1 MKILSVEDG
10 SLQKAIEERARAET
24 EYLKKHPDYTVIPY
38 TPTEGGFNNLKER
51 IEELEKENLILKDRL
66 ERAKKISNEW
76 TVTKGYGV
84 DVWVSIEKLNA
95 MWNILN
101 KE

>member
-1 MKILSVEDG
+1 M
-10 SLQKAIEERARAET
+10 T
-24 EYLKKHPDYTVIPY
+24 KK
-38 TPTEGGFNNLKER
+38 
-51 IEELEKENLILKDRL
+51 ELEKENLILKDRL

-84 DVWVSIEKLNA
+84 DVWVSVEKLNA
-95 MWNILN
+95 MWDILN